1 MSRDR
6 GLDPRALLARPGVY
20 SLFRRLVGRDSA
32 RLAYARDYLRV
43 RPGER
48 VLDIGC
54 GTGDIL
60 RYLPPVSYVGYDLS
74 PTYIQRARE
83 RFGDRGEFHCRAV
96 DDDLAGA
103 DASFDLAIAH
113 GVLHHLDDNEAA
125 SLFRVA
131 KRTLK
136 PGGRLVTFD
145 GCFTDDQSLAA
156 RCFLA
161 LDRGGH
167 VRDRVSYERLARTA
181 FAQVES
187 SLRKD
192 LIRIPYTHL
201 VMECTA

>member
-1 MSRDR
+1 MT
-6 GLDPRALLARPGVY
+6 GHAVDPRSILARAPVY

-32 RLAYARDYLRV
+32 RLAYVRDYLRV
-43 RPGER
+43 RSGER

-83 RFGDRGEFHCRAV
+83 RFGYRGEFHCRAV
-96 DDDLAGA
+96 DDDLAGSEP
-103 DASFDLAIAH
+103 SFDLAIAH
-113 GVLHHLDDNEAA
+113 GVLHHLNDNEAA

-131 KRTLK
+131 KRVLK

-145 GCFTDDQSLAA
+145 GCFTNQQSLAA
-156 RCFLA
+156 RCFLS
-161 LDRGGH
+161 LDRGRH
-167 VRDRVSYERLARTA
+167 VRDRAAYEALARTA
-181 FAQVES
+181 FEQVES
-187 SLRKD
+187 SLRED